1 MAIPRWKWLEK
12 VGASEEAEKEKAKA
26 TPELDRVTDK
36 VESTAPTTTVSST
49 TRRSSRTRGGIKRG
63 KTTTISPVAQIV
75 DDTKKD
81 IIKLPVTVSDEQK
94 AKIDARLKWA
104 DSQSGGAPSILE
116 GTQEVTDTEVQPIK
130 QSSTIM
136 TPDEKLHFI
145 KSVTGHVELGVPEQI
160 KDLGPGA
167 TQDYFKT
174 VSRVQM
180 GFIPSDIGQA
190 QLQTIAETRLKEGSL
205 PTSIRWMKEHGTFTS
220 DDEIYTWSELKEK
233 HPRLEIKRESGEF
246 ILYETPIDYGAW
258 REEQYEGMHPIA
270 AGIRRGTAT
279 LLGGFGSFDYMRAGH
294 TGDPTD
300 ITKQQLK
307 LGDIIDKWEY
317 DTIHNIET
325 DNVLGVAADIPAV
338 TNIVLPYTGGILLGK
353 GLKIAGGISEWLK
366 KPVVY
371 TCIGGPTSTG
381 LPYKIFTGTVK
392 VGLATTGAIAIGTAG
407 VDVVQTYQHDPDKA
421 LTKALT
427 YGTQFFSFGRGV
439 QLGITPKAPKIEPE
453 NRFLFKKGWE
463 TESKIKSKN
472 IDKVLKNMFDTT
484 KTKPEKPFFEVIKKG
499 GATTVFKPTTTEFY
513 TPVQTGKTISL
524 TKIKTVTKT
533 PTVIPKTPTV
543 IPKTITISPTMTAK
557 LSFSI
562 MKPISGFKKIKGG
575 TIFGK
580 KIWGRRLSLEML
592 AASESGVY
600 TGVHPYWSGAIP
612 ILKNILKPMTVTIP
626 KYSLDM
632 DVKNLQ
638 LQLPQ
643 HTSLLDHITS
653 VQTTEVGQ
661 INRQTPSFLTDTM
674 IKTDIMS
681 ATKNI
686 LDIESITESI
696 QKSIQESIQE
706 SITETITKTITKFVP
721 EYISVASPS
730 YYYPLSLPSSYVPSG
745 HYKKKKKYLEIDG
758 GRKRV
763 HPVTL
768 LKVPKINFQ
777 GINI

>member
-12 VGASEEAEKEKAKA
+12 VGASEEAEKEKAKS

-36 VESTAPTTTVSST
+36 VESISPTTTVSST
-49 TRRSSRTRGGIKRG
+49 TRRSSRTRGGITRG

-81 IIKLPVTVSDEQK
+81 MIKLPVTVSDEQK
-94 AKIDARLKWA
+94 AKIDVRLKWA
-104 DSQSGGAPSILE
+104 DLQSGGAPSISK
-116 GTQEVTDTEVQPIK
+116 GTQEVTDTEAQPIK

-145 KSVTGHVELGVPEQI
+145 KSVTGHVEPGVPEQI
-160 KDLGPGA
+160 KDLGRGA

-180 GFIPSDIGQA
+180 GFIPSDVGQA
-190 QLQTIAETRLKEGSL
+190 QLQTGVETRLKEGSL

-294 TGDPTD
+294 TGDPTN
-300 ITKQQLK
+300 IKEQQRR
-307 LGDIIDKWEY
+307 IDAVINKWEY
-317 DTIHNIET
+317 ETTHNIET
-325 DNVLGVAADIPAV
+325 GNVLGVVAGIPAV
-338 TNIVLPYTGGILLGK
+338 SNIVLPYAGGVVLGHVHKGIMGASNILVQK
-353 GLKIAGGISEWLK
+353 GL
-366 KPVVY
+366 VY
-371 TCIGGPTSTG
+371 TGKTLEYGTKVVEIGIGGAA
-381 LPYKIFTGTVK
+381 
-392 VGLATTGAIAIGTAG
+392 VGVAG
-407 VDVVQTYQHDPDKA
+407 IDVYTTYQQDQDKA

-427 YGTQFFSFGRGV
+427 YGTQFLSFGSGFKSVPPAKMKPYDAGGFAKSLRYKRPPLAKEIDPYSLKG
-439 QLGITPKAPKIEPE
+439 LNKMFHSTKPKI
-453 NRFLFKKGWE
+453 G
-463 TESKIKSKN
+463 I
-472 IDKVLKNMFDTT
+472 
-484 KTKPEKPFFEVIKKG
+484 PEKTPFFEITKPG
-499 GATTVFKPTTTEFY
+499 GATTIFKPGVGPTHF
-513 TPVQTGKTISL
+513 TPVQSGKQMLL
-524 TKIKTVTKT
+524 TTLKTVTVTKT
-533 PTVIPKTPTV
+533 PKPIVIKAP
-543 IPKTITISPTMTAK
+543 MTAK
-557 LSFSI
+557 ISFAI
-562 MKPISGFKKIKGG
+562 GEMPTMGFKTIKGG
-575 TIFGK
+575 GILG

-632 DVKNLQ
+632 DAKNLQ

-643 HTSLLDHITS
+643 HTSLLDSITS

-661 INRQTPSFLTDTM
+661 ISRQTPSFLTDTM

-696 QKSIQESIQE
+696 QESIQKSIQE

-730 YYYPLSLPSSYVPSG
+730 YYYPLSLSPSYVPSG